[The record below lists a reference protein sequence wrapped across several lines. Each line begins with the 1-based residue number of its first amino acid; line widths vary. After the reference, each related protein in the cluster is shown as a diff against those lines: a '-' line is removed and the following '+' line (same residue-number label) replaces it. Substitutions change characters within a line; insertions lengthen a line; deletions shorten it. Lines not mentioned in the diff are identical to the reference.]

1 MNHLIHLFKKLPHRQ
16 SFHLAWPMIIS
27 NMSVPVMGMADT
39 AMLGH
44 LDQASFLAAATL
56 GTNVV
61 ALCYWMF
68 AFLRMSTTSA
78 TAQGEGSSDAI
89 HSTLQLNANLW
100 IALCGGVLILALQ
113 FILLPWVM
121 ALMTQDAELYTL
133 ALDYCHIRIYS
144 APAVLLTYVG
154 MGWLIGMKQ
163 TKTALFITVFANAL
177 NILLDYIFIVNL
189 QLDVKGAAS
198 ATLIAEY
205 LACLITLAFVLKQLH
220 EKQLLQYLGKKI
232 QRDLFTS
239 TFKVN
244 SDLFLRTL
252 AILFTFNFFHAQGA
266 QFGDDVLA
274 ANAIIIQWVL
284 FTAFFLDGYALAAE
298 TLTANAIGARDEKK
312 FHYASFAALWA
323 SFVIALAITL
333 VYALCYQWAL
343 PLFTSIERVQ
353 IQVMEYSFWL
363 LAMPLV
369 STWCYALDGIY
380 VGAGKTRVMR
390 DHMAAA
396 LFIVFLP
403 AWWLFK
409 PLHNHGL
416 WLAIILF
423 NGFRGLSLGVAYW
436 TISRQHAWFPA
447 VYKEQQP

>member
-1 MNHLIHLFKKLPHRQ
+1 
-16 SFHLAWPMIIS
+16 MIIS
-27 NMSVPVMGMADT
+27 NMSVPIMGMADT

-44 LDQASFLAAATL
+44 LEQASFLAAATL

-78 TAQGEGSSDAI
+78 TARGEGSSNVVDA
-89 HSTLQLNANLW
+89 TQQLNANLW
-100 IALCGGVLILALQ
+100 IAFFGGILLLALQ
-113 FILLPWVM
+113 TLLLPWVM
-121 ALMTQDAELYTL
+121 TLMTQDAELYAL

-144 APAVLLTYVG
+144 APAVLLTYVA
-154 MGWLIGMKQ
+154 MGWLIGMKH
-163 TKTALFITVFANAL
+163 TKVALLITVFANAL
-177 NILLDYIFIVNL
+177 NVLLDYVFIVR
-189 QLDVKGAAS
+189 LDFDVQGAAA

-205 LACLITLAFVLKQLH
+205 TACVIALGFVLKQLYRR
-220 EKQLLQYLGKKI
+220 QLLQYLGKKI
-232 QRDLFTS
+232 HRELFLS
-239 TFKVN
+239 TFSVN

-266 QFGDDVLA
+266 AFGDDILA

-298 TLTANAIGARDEKK
+298 TLTANAVGARDERR

-323 SFVIALAITL
+323 SFVIALGITL
-333 VYALCYQWAL
+333 VYALCYRWAL
-343 PLFTSIERVQ
+343 PLFTSIPSVQ
-353 IQVMEYSFWL
+353 TQVMEYSFWL
-363 LAMPLV
+363 LAMPLI

-390 DHMAAA
+390 NHMAAA

-403 AWWLFK
+403 AWWIFK

-416 WLAIILF
+416 WLAIVLF
-423 NGFRGLSLGVAYW
+423 NGFRGLSLGLAYW
-436 TISRQHAWFPA
+436 TLSRRHAWFST